1 MQIAWPSAWKVGPPI
16 GVRPGSVHSA
26 HDRRDVLEP
35 VVIRYRYRRLRRY
48 FRGDAAF
55 ALPDIHEFPEADG
68 YTYATRLK
76 ANGPLQ
82 ACISHPLTRAVG
94 GPLNHVRRTCPS
106 FRYQAGS
113 WDRKRRVVAKV
124 DRSEERRV
132 GKECVSTFR
141 PR

>member
-1 MQIAWPSAWKVGPPI
+1 MGRMTKPGAAAKRSGKMQIAWPSAWKVGPPI

-82 ACISHPLTRAVG
+82 A
-94 GPLNHVRRTCPS
+94 
-106 FRYQAGS
+106 
-113 WDRKRRVVAKV
+113 
-124 DRSEERRV
+124 RSEEHTS
-132 GKECVSTFR
+132 ELQSLMSTSY
-141 PR
+141 

>member
-1 MQIAWPSAWKVGPPI
+1 MIRRPP
-16 GVRPGSVHSA
+16 RSTRTDTLFPYTTLFRS
-26 HDRRDVLEP
+26 
-35 VVIRYRYRRLRRY
+35 
-48 FRGDAAF
+48 RGDAAF

-94 GPLNHVRRTCPS
+94 GPLNHVRRTCAS
-106 FRYQAGS
+106 FSYQAGS

-124 DRSEERRV
+124 DWHPGELYPRV
-132 GKECVSTFR
+132 GFIVTNLRR
-141 PR
+141 PAEREIGRAHV